1 MIPIGPEDVFG
12 VAEKSI
18 DPDDDVVTL
27 SEDISADQKPQVK
40 WYTTRDDYD
49 KFKNDEAR
57 DREYRKESK
66 KNLPNGWMPLYLNKL
81 QTPILNTRTPLLLP

>member
-1 MIPIGPEDVFG
+1 MTYIGPEDVFG

-40 WYTTRDDYD
+40 WVYDYRDDYD
-49 KFKNDEAR
+49 KFNDDEEIENIKR
-57 DREYRKESK
+57 V
-66 KNLPNGWMPLYLNKL
+66 
-81 QTPILNTRTPLLLP
+81 